1 MTLMLTL
8 FSILSTERERER
20 SVLWQLLMPRISE
33 SEPAPWQLGFVHTQ
47 CDRPLREH
55 LPKQNIVAPSN
66 VEQLYHYMTDE

>member
-8 FSILSTERERER
+8 FSILSTEREREVC
-20 SVLWQLLMPRISE
+20 SVAAVMPRISE
-33 SEPAPWQLGFVHTQ
+33 SEPAPWQLGFVHTR

>member
-1 MTLMLTL
+1 
-8 FSILSTERERER
+8 
-20 SVLWQLLMPRISE
+20 MPQISE

-47 CDRPLREH
+47 CDRPMREH